1 MTHVKN
7 DKIMFEMH
15 VKLIDKNNR
24 EKVQRTQL
32 SIFKPLGLD
41 CIKLDQI

>member
-24 EKVQRTQL
+24 EKVQRRFHSTFY
-32 SIFKPLGLD
+32 I
-41 CIKLDQI
+41 